1 MNIVRCKN
9 GHFYDRDIYSV
20 CPHCGESKLAGEADD
35 ESGKGKSKKKKFG
48 KQKKKDTPVVRVEE
62 SPKHKTEQTPDIAP
76 FSNNQDDEKTEAMDF
91 GFENQSRQQYD
102 KSATLDYWGMS
113 ASQSEEVAA
122 EKATDGFTDEIGV
135 NEADKIVHEK
145 SVNDIVNREE
155 TPKVEKAD
163 SEQSLSNAIKR
174 ASANSAGTTM
184 SYFSTVMS
192 AASEESTPQ
201 VSTDPVVGWLVCVG
215 GKHFGQSFNITTGKN
230 SIGRDESNRIVLPLD
245 NRVSR
250 SKHAL
255 ITYEPKKRNFYLQ
268 PGESSGLTY
277 LNDDYIDESKILRAK
292 DIIELGESKFIFIP
306 LCDESFT
313 WEDYIKR

>member
-1 MNIVRCKN
+1 MNVVECKN

-35 ESGKGKSKKKKFG
+35 ESGKGKPKKKKFG

-62 SPKHKTEQTPDIAP
+62 SPKHKTEQTPDISS

-91 GFENQSRQQYD
+91 EQIAKPKYDDQLAMVDCLTPPTLHSENIPSVEFVIKDPVRESPSD
-102 KSATLDYWGMS
+102 IDDLNRFSP
-113 ASQSEEVAA
+113 A
-122 EKATDGFTDEIGV
+122 EY
-135 NEADKIVHEK
+135 ADV
-145 SVNDIVNREE
+145 
-155 TPKVEKAD
+155 PKVEKAD

-174 ASANSAGTTM
+174 ASANSAGKTM

-192 AASEESTPQ
+192 AASEERTPQ
-201 VSTDPVVGWLVCVG
+201 ASTDPVVGWLVCVG

-230 SIGRDESNRIVLPLD
+230 SIGRDESNKIVLPLD
-245 NRVSR
+245 NSVSR
-250 SKHAL
+250 SKQAL

-277 LNDDYIDESKILRAK
+277 LNDEYIDESKILKMK
-292 DIIELGESKFIFIP
+292 DMIELGESKFIFIP